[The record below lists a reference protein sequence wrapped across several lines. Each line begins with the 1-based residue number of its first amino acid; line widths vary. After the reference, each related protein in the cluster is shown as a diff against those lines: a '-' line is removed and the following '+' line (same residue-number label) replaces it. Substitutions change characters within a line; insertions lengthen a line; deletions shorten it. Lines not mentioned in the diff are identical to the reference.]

1 MNLSP
6 CQEKAFQ
13 SFTLGKNIFLT
24 GPGGTGKSHLIKW
37 FKTTAE
43 SNHKKIQ
50 ICAMTGCAAV
60 LLQCKAKTVHSWGGL
75 GMASENID
83 SIVNRVSKH
92 KYKRLNWE
100 SIDIL
105 VIDEVSMLSKKLF
118 DVVDAIARTV
128 RKKNVPFGGIQIVLS
143 GDFYQLPPVG
153 QENDPDSIAFCF
165 ESQRWNECIDEI
177 HILHTIFRQTDD
189 EYKKILNQIRIG
201 KITKSTIS
209 KLNERVI
216 TSPDHITTLY
226 PTRSK
231 SEQINLLEY
240 NKLTSK
246 EEYCYTIKI
255 HDDPLLKDEQK
266 KIRQSIHPSYIV
278 NETNSLCN
286 SLLVDKEVKLK
297 QGTHVMC
304 VVNLDQE
311 NECPIIN
318 GSQGIVVGFKGTL
331 PFPIVKFNNG
341 LVRCINPHA
350 WMCENV
356 PGISVSQIPLIY
368 AWAITIHKAQGIT
381 LESAKI
387 DVGSRIFECGQTYVA
402 LSRVKTLSGLF
413 LTEFDYKQIKVNRKV
428 NLFYNSLV

>member
-24 GPGGTGKSHLIKW
+24 GPGGSGKSHLIQY

-43 SNHKKIQ
+43 SNRKKIQ

-60 LLQCKAKTVHSWGGL
+60 LLQCKAKTIHSWGGL
-75 GMASENID
+75 GMASEDID
-83 SIVNRVSKH
+83 TIVNRVSKH

-128 RKKNVPFGGIQIVLS
+128 RKKNIPFGGIQIVLS

-153 QENDPDSIAFCF
+153 QENEPDSIAFCF
-165 ESQRWNECIDEI
+165 ESHRWNECIDET
-177 HILHTIFRQTDD
+177 HLLHTIFRQTDD

-240 NKLTSK
+240 NKLTSN
-246 EEYCYTIKI
+246 EEFCYTIKI

-266 KIRQSIHPSYIV
+266 KIRSEIHPSYII

-286 SLLVDKEVKLK
+286 SLLVDKELKLK
-297 QGTHVMC
+297 QGTRVMC

-318 GSQGIVVGFKGTL
+318 GSQGVVVGFKGSL
-331 PFPIVKFNNG
+331 PLVKFNNG
-341 LVRCINPHA
+341 MVRCINPHA
-350 WMCENV
+350 WLCESV

-368 AWAITIHKAQGIT
+368 AWAITIHKSQGIT
-381 LESAKI
+381 LETAKI

-402 LSRVKTLSGLF
+402 LSRVKTLNGLF